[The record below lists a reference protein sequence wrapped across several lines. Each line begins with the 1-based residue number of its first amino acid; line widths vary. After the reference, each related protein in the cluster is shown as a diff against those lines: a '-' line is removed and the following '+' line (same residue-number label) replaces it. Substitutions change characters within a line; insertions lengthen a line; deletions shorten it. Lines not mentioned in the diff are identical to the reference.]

1 MSLRSSILVSSDR
14 RRDQRSSKRPQVITW
29 REDEDGDIYHGLNYL
44 SVLAE
49 EDEDSHDESDHS
61 LEDSGVRSGVLGAGS
76 ASQSVVSHAGRAS
89 GCRSAGLASS

>member
-1 MSLRSSILVSSDR
+1 MMQVEGRRREYRRDGVMSLRSSILVSSDR

-61 LEDSGVRSGVLGAGS
+61 LEDSGV
-76 ASQSVVSHAGRAS
+76 
-89 GCRSAGLASS
+89 